1 MDQLAP
7 VLQWLKRNSFWL
19 VSGVLSILSL
29 VGWYLASNQIAE
41 QTQGQVRKIQSSFS
55 DMTSVRSVSAVT
67 SEDGAEQPVVA
78 HPNALTEEKMTQELS
93 DTIDAITA
101 VWKKKR
107 DEQEALLV
115 FPKGILGEKTFE
127 FFNQGKTAEDFA
139 NGTVVSATEKTYLR
153 TYREQIPRQIEK
165 IARHVKAYW
174 KYDSKLI
181 EEELRA
187 KAEMEALNA
196 FGGGMGGGM
205 AMGGGMGDEIIDF
218 KRNKY
223 AVIWNEANQNLW
235 QRKMIEF
242 RDWDD
247 NSGSTQDPTILQA
260 YILQQDV
267 WLLEAMFNVI
277 RQVNGEATTN
287 DLAVIKEIDYIGF
300 GREAREKLGQ
310 LALIDKRLG
319 GSNPADSA
327 GAGGLGGMDDE
338 MSDADYY
345 ANRDTGY
352 ADSMDGMDGMGGET
366 GIPGVFDINADPSPF
381 HGRYVDSQQEPIAAE
396 TVRTTINGDQFP
408 EENLELIVA
417 KRVPFRLAVRMD
429 ERKINQFLAYCANSP
444 FSFEVQQIRINMHDP
459 KTILAFKGGVQQ
471 KKTGAMSGMGGGMMD
486 GMDGMMDGMDGM
498 MGGMMDGMSD
508 RFGTNKL
515 DVLKSTRVETRLNYD
530 VRVEFHGIVRIYNP
544 VRKDYLLR
552 AVGLPSENP
561 NEGEQP
567 VADGVAVLERRP

>member
-7 VLQWLKRNSFWL
+7 VVQWIKRNGFWL
-19 VSGVLSILSL
+19 VSGILSILL
-29 VGWYLASNQIAE
+29 IVGWYLASTE
-41 QTQGQVRKIQSSFS
+41 MEKQTEAQVRKIKSSFS

-67 SEDGAEQPVVA
+67 TDDGAADSVVA
-78 HPNALTEEKMTQELS
+78 HPNAVTEEKMTQELK

-127 FFNQGKTAEDFA
+127 YFNQGKTAEDFA

-153 TYREQIPRQIEK
+153 TYREQIPRQIEN
-165 IARHVKAYW
+165 IARNVRAYW

-187 KAEMEALNA
+187 KAEMEALSA
-196 FGGGMGGGM
+196 LGGSMGGM
-205 AMGGGMGDEIIDF
+205 AMSSRGMSEDLVDF

-300 GREAREKLGQ
+300 GREAREKLGE
-310 LALIDKRLG
+310 LTIVDKRLG
-319 GSNPADSA
+319 GSGPPAMSVA
-327 GAGGLGGMDDE
+327 GGMDD
-338 MSDADYY
+338 MYSDELDDAYY
-345 ANRDTGY
+345 ESRG
-352 ADSMDGMDGMGGET
+352 GMDGMGGMDGLAGT
-366 GIPGVFDINADPSPF
+366 PGVFDINADPSPF
-381 HGRYVDSQQEPIAAE
+381 HGRYVDNKQEPITAE

-429 ERKINQFLAYCANSP
+429 ERKINEFLAYCANSP
-444 FSFEVQQIRINMHDP
+444 FSFEVQQIRINKHDP
-459 KTILAFKGGVQQ
+459 KTILDFKGGVAQR
-471 KKTGAMSGMGGGMMD
+471 KSTGMDRMGGGMMD
-486 GMDGMMDGMDGM
+486 RMDGMMSGMGGM
-498 MGGMMDGMSD
+498 MGGMRGGLGGD
-508 RFGTNKL
+508 KL
-515 DVLKSTRVETRLNYD
+515 TALESTRVETRLNYD

-552 AVGLPSENP
+552 AVGLPTENP
-561 NEGEQP
+561 TEGEQP
-567 VADGVAVLERRP
+567 VADGVAILDRKP